1 MFFME
6 SYLCNFEQGRTENF
20 SLPPLG
26 ACGLCRPLQALI
38 TPPLQVFRVRSQ
50 ASCLA
55 TLAAALL
62 RAGGRGPESSAFLS
76 NLIAVEDT

>member
-1 MFFME
+1 MIFME
-6 SYLCNFEQGRTENF
+6 NYLCNFEQGLAEIL
-20 SLPPLG
+20 SPPLG

-38 TPPLQVFRVRSQ
+38 TPPLQVLRVRSQ